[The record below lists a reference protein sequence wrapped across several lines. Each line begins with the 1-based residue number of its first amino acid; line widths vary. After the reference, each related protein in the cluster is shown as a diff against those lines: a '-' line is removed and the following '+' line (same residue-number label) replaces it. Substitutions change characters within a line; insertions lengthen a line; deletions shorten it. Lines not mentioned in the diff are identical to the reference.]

1 MFLTWL
7 TWLMMMVEAVE
18 VVRGEKC
25 QHPPPAPGYTN
36 TLYAGVW
43 YEVGK
48 YQTLGGAIFQQDTVC
63 TIATYQPYTMAQGG
77 GDIGEITTT
86 LP

>member
-1 MFLTWL
+1 MLL
-7 TWLMMMVEAVE
+7 GLMTMLVMMLEVVK

-36 TLYAGVW
+36 TGYAGRW